1 MSSIGMMFVPMFVET
16 NCLIQKVYVK
26 GLAQKHSNHKSMFY
40 SLLGS
45 TVE

>member
-16 NCLIQKVYVK
+16 KCLIQKVYAK
-26 GLAQKHSNHKSMFY
+26 GPAQKHGNLKSLFY
-40 SLLGS
+40 SLLES